1 MEQQARIPFGAMPD
15 GTVAEMITLRRGAC
29 SCRILTYGG
38 AIQSLVVPDR
48 QGNLV
53 DVVLG
58 FDTLEDYRKQD
69 KYIGA
74 LIGRYGNRIGG
85 ASFSLN
91 GSEYP
96 LAANDGGKNHL
107 HGGQCGF
114 DKQVWTVEEQS
125 EDVLVLSLQSPDG
138 QEGYPGTLSVRV
150 TYALTEEGL
159 SIDYW
164 AQCDQDTLCSLTNHA
179 YFNLSGHQSG
189 PVAKQ
194 FIQLMA
200 GAYTPTVPGSIP
212 TGEIA
217 PVDGTPMDLRTGLPI
232 GQRVDEPFEQLT
244 MAGGYDHNWVV
255 DGWDGSLRLA
265 AKAWSQETGIAMETW
280 TTQPGVQFYSGNYL
294 DGCPAGK
301 GGVPYAKRWGFCLET
316 QHYPDSPHHPNFP
329 STVLRKG
336 SEYRQRTEYRFTT
349 IG

>member
-1 MEQQARIPFGAMPD
+1 MEQQKRVPFGTMPD
-15 GTVAEMITLRRGAC
+15 GTAVEAVTLEKGKL

-38 AIQSLVVPDR
+38 AVQSLVVPDR
-48 QGNLV
+48 DGNLV

-91 GSEYP
+91 GAEHP
-96 LAANDGGKNHL
+96 LAANDGENHL
-107 HGGQCGF
+107 HGGLQGF
-114 DKQVWTVEEQS
+114 DKQVWTVEEQTGDS
-125 EDVLVLSLQSPDG
+125 LTLSLQSPDG
-138 QEGYPGTLSVRV
+138 QEGYPGNLSVRV
-150 TYALTEEGL
+150 TYTLAETGL
-159 SIDYW
+159 SIAYW
-164 AQCDQDTLCSLTNHA
+164 AKSDRDTLCNLTNHT

-189 PVAKQ
+189 PVAGQ
-194 FIQLMA
+194 YIQLA
-200 GAYTPTVPGSIP
+200 ASNYTPTVPGSIP
-212 TGEIA
+212 TGELA
-217 PVDGTPMDLRTGLPI
+217 PVEGTPMDLREGLPI
-232 GQRVDEPFEQLT
+232 GQRVDENFAQLT

-255 DGWDGSLRLA
+255 DGEAGVLRRA
-265 AKAWSQETGIAMETW
+265 ARAWSGETGIVMETW

-301 GGVPYAKRWGFCLET
+301 GGAPYAKRWGFCLET

-329 STVLRKG
+329 STVLPAG
-336 SEYRQRTEYRFTT
+336 AEYRQTTEYRFAAE
-349 IG
+349 